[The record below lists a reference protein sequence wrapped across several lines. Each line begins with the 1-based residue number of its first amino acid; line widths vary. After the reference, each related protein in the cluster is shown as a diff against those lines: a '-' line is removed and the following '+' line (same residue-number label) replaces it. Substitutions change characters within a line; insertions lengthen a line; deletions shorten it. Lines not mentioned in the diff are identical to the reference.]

1 MAKRAQFPALG
12 STPFFHERTWGEGR
26 GGGAHLFPV
35 NGVRSGGLGLA
46 LPLHLVSEHDD
57 LGLVGHHAHWVDV
70 WVGDR
75 EIKIRTVRSILM
87 S

>member
-1 MAKRAQFPALG
+1 M
-12 STPFFHERTWGEGR
+12 GEGS

-75 EIKIRTVRSILM
+75 ESGDGGGGWW
-87 S
+87 